1 MMNYE
6 KFKIKFQEEF
16 VQYLP
21 AAYAGWTL
29 EIDEMPKVNGYRDA
43 ATLRPEEKNGCTPVL
58 YLDELYDYYKQ
69 CEDFVAV
76 LRKAAVIFVLGI
88 EHVSRMRPQKPSEI
102 PKESIIYTLIPYEGN
117 ERLLSDAPY
126 RVMMDL
132 ALLYRICIPTEDGGF
147 DSAVISHELAKE
159 MGLSEEKLYELAV
172 ENTPRIL
179 PLEIH
184 ETDECFSVVTNEK
197 RTLGAAAMMYP
208 GVLEHLAKGLD
219 SDLFILPASIHE
231 VFIVADVGQ
240 SVEEMNQMVEDANRY
255 MVRKEEILS
264 NHVYYYHRGNK
275 QVTIPP
281 VYTS

>member
-21 AAYAGWTL
+21 AAYVGWTL

-43 ATLRPEEKNGCTPVL
+43 ATLRPEGKNGCTPVL

-264 NHVYYYHRGNK
+264 NHVYYYHRGND